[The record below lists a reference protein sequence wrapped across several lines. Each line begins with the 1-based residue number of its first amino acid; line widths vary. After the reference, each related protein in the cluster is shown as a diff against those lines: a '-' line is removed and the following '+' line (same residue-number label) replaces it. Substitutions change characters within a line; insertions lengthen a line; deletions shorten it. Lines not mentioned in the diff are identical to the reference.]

1 MASTENIKRVISNPD
16 NQMRES
22 KITKIDDTDLPSSS
36 PNEALEDEVNKLN
49 LTDTVAPV
57 ATVDSRMDSE
67 ADSSLSDE
75 NNHGGAATATA
86 SSSST
91 DSKIM
96 QRTISN
102 ESNKS
107 DSTGEARASIGNW
120 GWFEDVHGH
129 ESVFLPGLKLE
140 GEGRGEKSEKKKGG
154 LLQMGSELMSDR
166 LYSSIEP
173 QRGKFIYVGV
183 CGSLCLEM
191 KLLHNGRVC
200 TASFSLLC

>member
-49 LTDTVAPV
+49 LSDTSAPV
-57 ATVDSRMDSE
+57 TTVDNRMDSE

-75 NNHGGAATATA
+75 NNNGAAATATA
-86 SSSST
+86 SSSSST

-96 QRTISN
+96 QRTVSN

-129 ESVFLPGLKLE
+129 ESVFLPGLKLD
-140 GEGRGEKSEKKKGG
+140 GEGRGDKNEKNKGG

-173 QRGKFIYVGV
+173 QRGKCLRECGILFVV
-183 CGSLCLEM
+183 CDLP
-191 KLLHNGRVC
+191 
-200 TASFSLLC
+200 